1 MRRRSG
7 VTDGPREA
15 MAGSSGTCFRIDVA
29 EFGPLTGSLSK
40 GRLCSS
46 LLQPRQASALAELQ
60 RGYGRNGNCSAPTW
74 SFSLRF
80 AMESEAEKV
89 ETFETRPRTP
99 HRKRRQG
106 SWRFFASRLRLS
118 LVGDRRRENGQVR
131 HKQAP
136 GNLSFGK
143 NEVDSFASFARGR
156 ENALTRKKGGY
167 DASAGRTVAAIRR

>member
-29 EFGPLTGSLSK
+29 EYGLLTGSLSK

-106 SWRFFASRLRLS
+106 SWRFFCI
-118 LVGDRRRENGQVR
+118 
-131 HKQAP
+131 QAP
-136 GNLSFGK
+136 PIFGGRSTSR
-143 NEVDSFASFARGR
+143 EWAGQTQASPWEPVFR
-156 ENALTRKKGGY
+156 
-167 DASAGRTVAAIRR
+167 